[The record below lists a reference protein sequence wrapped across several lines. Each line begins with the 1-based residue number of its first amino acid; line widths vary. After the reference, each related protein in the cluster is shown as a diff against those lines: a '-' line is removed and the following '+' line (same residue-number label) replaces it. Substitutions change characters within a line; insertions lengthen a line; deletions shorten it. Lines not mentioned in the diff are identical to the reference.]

1 MTSLYIRIFIL
12 TMYTIIVTE
21 SSSCASTIVLQAQPY
36 LQTLVS
42 LDTTRNLT
50 GPFRCS
56 WLIKASNTS
65 HLIEIQMLNV
75 YLSPISSCQ
84 MDNVILATGLTDE
97 TIRVWCKD
105 YLSRG
110 VITTS
115 SSKVYIHLTTTS
127 DDVTGLIF
135 ILKFWS
141 TMSQTV
147 SGPVRLGPANYFL
160 ISFSILVGTALLL
173 GVIYLFYREYTTL
186 MQRKEQTFKKKL
198 RVRRQGIS
206 GASGIVNTHFQMED
220 NSSEKETTLSYLTVS
235 PSPDCSV

>member
-1 MTSLYIRIFIL
+1 MTSLYIVMFA
-12 TMYTIIVTE
+12 MYTTIARVG
-21 SSSCASTIVLQAQPY
+21 SSSCTSPIHLQADSNP
-36 LQTLVS
+36 QTLVS
-42 LDTTRNLT
+42 LDTTRNMT

-84 MDNVILATGLTDE
+84 MDNVILTKGIDDE

-105 YLSRG
+105 YMSSG
-110 VITTS
+110 IITTS
-115 SSKVYIHLTTTS
+115 SNTVYIHLTTTS

-135 ILKFWS
+135 ILNFWS

-147 SGPVRLGPANYFL
+147 SGPVRLGPANYLL
-160 ISFSILVGTALLL
+160 ISLSILVGAVLLV
-173 GVIYLFYREYTTL
+173 GVIYLFYREYTTI

-206 GASGIVNTHFQMED
+206 GASGLVNTQFQMED
-220 NSSEKETTLSYLTVS
+220 TSSEKETTLSYLTVS